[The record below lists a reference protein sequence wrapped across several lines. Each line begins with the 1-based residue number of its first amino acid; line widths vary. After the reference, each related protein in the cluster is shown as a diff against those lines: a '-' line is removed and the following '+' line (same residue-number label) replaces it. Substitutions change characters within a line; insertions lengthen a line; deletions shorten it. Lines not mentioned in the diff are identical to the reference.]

1 MVRTAAASPWAVMLA
16 WESST
21 QQRAWKSLASSS
33 PAWLVDGN
41 SSSTVAAPADNGQE
55 MPAAR
60 LQVKGGRRGAQG
72 AHVLP
77 ADRTSHRGPS
87 QDPADCARPQL
98 ITLSARQQQS
108 LRCQHGEGGGT
119 RLWKSVILRRVPT
132 GHGTSTSSCRGC
144 TTSGTVSTATLPLPT
159 LLLCVF

>member
-1 MVRTAAASPWAVMLA
+1 MRPAVASPWAVMLA

-21 QQRAWKSLASSS
+21 QQRAWKSPASSS

-77 ADRTSHRGPS
+77 ADGTSHGGPS

-98 ITLSARQQQS
+98 ITLCPAAAKSPLSARRGWGDQTVEVCGS
-108 LRCQHGEGGGT
+108 PSDT
-119 RLWKSVILRRVPT
+119 Y
-132 GHGTSTSSCRGC
+132 TSRNSHKL
-144 TTSGTVSTATLPLPT
+144 LPWLYY
-159 LLLCVF
+159 